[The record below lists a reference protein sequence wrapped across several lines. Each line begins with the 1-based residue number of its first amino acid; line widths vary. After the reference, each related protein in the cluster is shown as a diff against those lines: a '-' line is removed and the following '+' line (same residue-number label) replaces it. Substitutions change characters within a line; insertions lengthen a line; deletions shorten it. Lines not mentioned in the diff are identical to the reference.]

1 MHVYGPAAKLPGTR
15 GRENANVRSYFCADG
30 RRISPASE
38 REKFQKKMCIPA
50 SHKNDVV
57 VSCCCLIEASNFL
70 LA

>member
-38 REKFQKKMCIPA
+38 REKFKKKCAYLHRTKMTL
-50 SHKNDVV
+50 SLVV
-57 VSCCCLIEASNFL
+57 VV
-70 LA
+70 